1 MIIAQIAGYVALL
14 ALLTYG
20 GNAACKWVLRWS
32 ATTTPPESGQKIT
45 LRAGRVIGILE
56 RVLIFVG
63 LVASS
68 WEILAGVVALKTV
81 ARYSDLDKQDKAV
94 AAFRD
99 LAHTGPWKQRHTA
112 WGPFS
117 TSSMAKVWRGRAASA
132 LSRRVK
138 RVAVPICRN
147 I

>member
-1 MIIAQIAGYVALL
+1 MIIAQIASYVALL

-68 WEILAGVVALKTV
+68 WEILAGVIALKTV
-81 ARYSDLDKQDKAV
+81 ARYSDLDKQDKAEYFLVGSLASILWAV
-94 AAFRD
+94 AMTALIALFDREWGFSVLPSLVD
-99 LAHTGPWKQRHTA
+99 LLG
-112 WGPFS
+112 G
-117 TSSMAKVWRGRAASA
+117 GAA
-132 LSRRVK
+132 
-138 RVAVPICRN
+138 
-147 I
+147 

>member
-1 MIIAQIAGYVALL
+1 MIFAQIAGYVALL
-14 ALLTYG
+14 LLLTYG

-32 ATTTPPESGQKIT
+32 ATTTPPESGQTIT

-81 ARYSDLDKQDKAV
+81 ARYSDLDKQDKAEYFLVGSLASILWAV
-94 AAFRD
+94 AMTALIALYDREWGFSVLTSLVD
-99 LAHTGPWKQRHTA
+99 LLG
-112 WGPFS
+112 S
-117 TSSMAKVWRGRAASA
+117 D
-132 LSRRVK
+132 
-138 RVAVPICRN
+138 
-147 I
+147 

>member
-1 MIIAQIAGYVALL
+1 MIFAQIAGYIALL
-14 ALLTYG
+14 LLLTYG

-81 ARYSDLDKQDKAV
+81 ARYSDLDKQDKAEYFLVGSLASILWAV
-94 AAFRD
+94 AMTALIALYDREWGFSV
-99 LAHTGPWKQRHTA
+99 LASLVGLL
-112 WGPFS
+112 GS
-117 TSSMAKVWRGRAASA
+117 GAS
-132 LSRRVK
+132 
-138 RVAVPICRN
+138 PP
-147 I
+147 

>member
-1 MIIAQIAGYVALL
+1 MIFAQIAGYVALL

-20 GNAACKWVLRWS
+20 GNAVCKWVLRWS

-81 ARYSDLDKQDKAV
+81 ARYSDLDKQDKAEYFLV
-94 AAFRD
+94 GSLASILWAVTMTALIALYDREWGFSVLASLVD
-99 LAHTGPWKQRHTA
+99 LLGN
-112 WGPFS
+112 G
-117 TSSMAKVWRGRAASA
+117 ASQ
-132 LSRRVK
+132 
-138 RVAVPICRN
+138 P
-147 I
+147 

>member
-1 MIIAQIAGYVALL
+1 MIFAKVAGYVVLL

-32 ATTTPPESGQKIT
+32 ATTTPPESGEKIT

-81 ARYSDLDKQDKAV
+81 ARYSDLDKQDKAEYFLVGSLASILWAV
-94 AAFRD
+94 AMTALIALYDREWGFSVLASLVD
-99 LAHTGPWKQRHTA
+99 LLG
-112 WGPFS
+112 S
-117 TSSMAKVWRGRAASA
+117 D
-132 LSRRVK
+132 
-138 RVAVPICRN
+138 
-147 I
+147 

>member
-1 MIIAQIAGYVALL
+1 MIIARIAGYVALL

-81 ARYSDLDKQDKAV
+81 ARYSDLDKQDKAEYFLV
-94 AAFRD
+94 GSLASILWAVVMTALIALYDREWGFSVLPSLVD
-99 LAHTGPWKQRHTA
+99 LLGN
-112 WGPFS
+112 
-117 TSSMAKVWRGRAASA
+117 RAA
-132 LSRRVK
+132 
-138 RVAVPICRN
+138 
-147 I
+147 

>member
-1 MIIAQIAGYVALL
+1 MIFAQIGGYVALL
-14 ALLTYG
+14 LFLTYG

-81 ARYSDLDKQDKAV
+81 ARYSDLDKQDKAEYFLVGSLASILWAV
-94 AAFRD
+94 AMTALIALYDREWGFNVLPSFVD
-99 LAHTGPWKQRHTA
+99 LFGGGAT
-112 WGPFS
+112 
-117 TSSMAKVWRGRAASA
+117 
-132 LSRRVK
+132 
-138 RVAVPICRN
+138 
-147 I
+147 